1 MGAVGVKY
9 GFVEFVDESIA
20 EAGISVKQLELEITE
35 SVLIEEM
42 AENIEKLWRLRARG
56 LLLSLDDFGTGYSS
70 LTYLNNLP
78 VHTLK
83 IDKTFIKTLG
93 EDGERTQLVKSIV
106 HLAHSMGLLVVAEG
120 VELPEQR
127 QCLLEM
133 GCDYLQG
140 YLFSKPVPEAE
151 ALALLPGRE

>member
-1 MGAVGVKY
+1 M
-9 GFVEFVDESIA
+9 
-20 EAGISVKQLELEITE
+20 
-35 SVLIEEM
+35 
-42 AENIEKLWRLRARG
+42 
-56 LLLSLDDFGTGYSS
+56 
-70 LTYLNNLP
+70 TYLNNLP

-83 IDKTFIKTLG
+83 IDKTFINTLG